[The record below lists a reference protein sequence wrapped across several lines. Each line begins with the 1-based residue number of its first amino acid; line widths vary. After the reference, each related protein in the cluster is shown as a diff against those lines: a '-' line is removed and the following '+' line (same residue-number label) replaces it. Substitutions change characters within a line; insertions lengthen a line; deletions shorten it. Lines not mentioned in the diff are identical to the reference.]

1 MQYEEALQKQKDDG
15 EQHKPDAKTN
25 DRLQKSEQARI
36 EVEAIQHGE
45 GECGARI
52 GPKDGVCRVIRGLA
66 ERDSANLFC
75 PICIKAV
82 FTAVRR
88 CKMGRVGGFSI
99 GRLGRLNMCA
109 KEFHLKSGEFRA
121 LARIAG
127 QIWK

>member
-1 MQYEEALQKQKDDG
+1 MQYEEALQRQKDDG
-15 EQHKPDAKTN
+15 EQHKPDTKTN
-25 DRLQKSEQARI
+25 ERLQKSEQARI

-45 GECGARI
+45 EECGARI
-52 GPKDGVCRVIRGLA
+52 GPKDGVRRVIRGLA

-88 CKMGRVGGFSI
+88 CKMGRVGGFPLD
-99 GRLGRLNMCA
+99 GWGRLNMCA
-109 KEFHLKSGEFRA
+109 KYFRFEPGEFRA